1 MNLRYRFIITL
12 LLLLGTQLIAG
23 AQLRY
28 GFRFGGD
35 FTKASLGNVSDL
47 NHAVPIASQGSI
59 TQKYSSITQEYKG
72 EAALVNRSGF
82 SGGLM
87 LEYQFEKCGF
97 APDIAVLYT
106 RYNTRIAFP
115 GKKPLSF
122 GRNFIEIPLHLKW
135 KFWIPQ
141 TKNLFA
147 PMIYTGPSL
156 LLRLGHNDG
165 IPYTITYADTT
176 GPMYYLPA
184 KPTTFT
190 FASKTVQPGWDVGI
204 GFDIIN
210 FIQITAGYRFGLGNA
225 LKSPDTVTMHTNAW
239 NVAANII
246 FDF

>member
-1 MNLRYRFIITL
+1 MRKNSFKISTRLTAILTCIVLSLVFTKE
-12 LLLLGTQLIAG
+12 GE

-35 FTKASLGNVSDL
+35 FASASLGNNSDL
-47 NHAVPIASQGSI
+47 EGPPSVYTG
-59 TQKYSSITQEYKG
+59 
-72 EAALVNRSGF
+72 AALKEVRLDNRSAF

-106 RYNTRIAFP
+106 RYNTRIIP
-115 GKKPLSF
+115 PDEKPKSL

-147 PMIYTGPSL
+147 PMIYTGPSVMF
-156 LLRLGHNDG
+156 RLGHDDG
-165 IPYTITYADTT
+165 YIYRGIY
-176 GPMYYLPA
+176 GPDYSGAQFTDFM
-184 KPTTFT
+184 PTQFKTR
-190 FASKTVQPGWDVGI
+190 TVQAGWDLGI
-204 GFDIIN
+204 GFDIVN
-210 FIQITAGYRFGLGNA
+210 FIQLTAGYRFGLGNA
-225 LKSPDTVTMHTNAW
+225 LSSPSHMTLRTNAW
-239 NVAANII
+239 NLSANIL